1 MNEYYLRAPDEQTM
15 VDALKAAGFQTSRGQ
30 LQYESRQHCLIL
42 RGTLY
47 EPTGKMLTD
56 DEGFEYPEMQV
67 VDGYHADL
75 YADALPAE
83 LEQYRIEPT
92 TPTFRRAQHI

>member
-1 MNEYYLRAPDEQTM
+1 MNEYYLKAPDEQTM
-15 VDALKAAGFQTSRGQ
+15 VEVLKAAGFKTSDGQ

-47 EPTGKMLTD
+47 KPTGKMLTD
-56 DEGFEYPEMQV
+56 DEGFEYPEMQA

-75 YADALPAE
+75 YAGSLPAE
-83 LEQYRIEPT
+83 LGPSRTDPR
-92 TPTFRRAQHI
+92 TPQFRRAK